1 MDPLSEKLLKEIE
14 EMQQR
19 TGRML
24 RNVSLARMMS
34 IHSGSWLPPVD
45 VYESADEYYVY
56 VDLAGIDHESL
67 SVTVDDRQ
75 VRVRGKRQLPRHKS
89 IAGVHQVEIELGH
102 FSRTVPLPGYVEIDA
117 ASSTYTDGILAIT
130 LPKKQKQ
137 GRIQVTVSP
146 GEE

>member
-1 MDPLSEKLLKEIE
+1 VDPLSEKLLKEIE

-34 IHSGSWLPPVD
+34 MHDGSWLPPVD
-45 VYESADEYYVY
+45 VYESVDEYYVY
-56 VDLAGIDHESL
+56 ADLAGIDHESL

-75 VRVRGKRQLPRHKS
+75 VRIRGKRQLPCHQA
-89 IAGVHQVEIELGH
+89 IASVHQVEIELGQ
-102 FSRTVPLPGYVEIDA
+102 FSRTIHLPGVVDVDA
-117 ASSTYTDGILAIT
+117 VSSKYTDGILTIT

-137 GRIQVTVSP
+137 GRINVSVSP
-146 GEE
+146 GEK